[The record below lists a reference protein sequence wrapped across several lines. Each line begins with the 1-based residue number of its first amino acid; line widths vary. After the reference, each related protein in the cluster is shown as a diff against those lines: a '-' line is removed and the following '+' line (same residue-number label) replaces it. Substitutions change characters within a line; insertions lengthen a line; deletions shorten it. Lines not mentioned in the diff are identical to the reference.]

1 MKDLIYLEG
10 AEGMEKLA
18 SYAVARNLIPFF
30 GAGFSAG
37 AEALNGSVPDCTA
50 AQEYMKKALIEENP
64 ECANY
69 LAELDFTGI
78 AGEFYNDVSELKR
91 ARYFEDNFT
100 DVKLGDNL
108 KAFLHEIDW
117 PYAYTINFDDG
128 IEQSVPEG
136 NTKFRIVL
144 PYRGFRKPR
153 SSVRLLYKLHGDAEY
168 ECRYYRNS
176 DRTVDKNIIFSSDQY
191 LQSITDEENRD
202 MLNALKS
209 DFSTRIVLFIGCSLQ
224 DEQDIRFVYN
234 QCKEECTPGSMR
246 IVVRTEKPSVTEKG
260 NLMRHGIS
268 HVLLVDNYVRF
279 YTEFLNKYKELKE
292 QQSQIYRFYNPAIR
306 QVDDKQE
313 ALELLSHGTAFN
325 TERNSF
331 DWSKLYVTRDITV
344 QVIQE
349 LESYDCMVIEGRRF
363 SGKTAVLCEICKKTP
378 QYGHYYFPSKF
389 VPDEQVVTNLITNTK
404 QGLFLFDSNSIS
416 HEVYHYIIDSSDL
429 IKQNGHKIII
439 AINSSDNN
447 ILSKMLS
454 KPFSLRYQ
462 FSSIEL
468 RQNQNKADELGLSR
482 RKTKQTN
489 VDYVLLLAENNTID
503 LAFMP
508 KDKTVYS
515 LHESVL
521 LIILAALDK
530 VYDADAIALGIPMY
544 EVGTFITKVGE
555 KLAQRELC
563 SPDEATKHSAMKLV
577 HNSKFALLK
586 IVNGLDEEQVIESV
600 FHIVQRC
607 QHDYTRKRLYINVML
622 FDTLNQLFQDSP
634 KRAEL
639 IKKIYDK
646 LSELL
651 YSDMHYWLQRAKCTY
666 RHAKEQSALE
676 TAYTYAK
683 KSYDDGG
690 QDIHYKASLT
700 LSIIC
705 CAISEH
711 EKGQDKIN
719 ECRLAIRYANEAVFS
734 DFYQQNNTSLQL
746 DLDAKQGKSHSGI
759 QMVVNACN
767 FIKQNSTDMEDV
779 EISESVLD
787 RLHKLFLEKNS

>member
-64 ECANY
+64 ECADY

-454 KPFSLRYQ
+454 KPF
-462 FSSIEL
+462 
-468 RQNQNKADELGLSR
+468 
-482 RKTKQTN
+482 
-489 VDYVLLLAENNTID
+489 
-503 LAFMP
+503 
-508 KDKTVYS
+508 
-515 LHESVL
+515 
-521 LIILAALDK
+521 
-530 VYDADAIALGIPMY
+530 
-544 EVGTFITKVGE
+544 
-555 KLAQRELC
+555 
-563 SPDEATKHSAMKLV
+563 
-577 HNSKFALLK
+577 
-586 IVNGLDEEQVIESV
+586 
-600 FHIVQRC
+600 
-607 QHDYTRKRLYINVML
+607 
-622 FDTLNQLFQDSP
+622 
-634 KRAEL
+634 
-639 IKKIYDK
+639 
-646 LSELL
+646 
-651 YSDMHYWLQRAKCTY
+651 
-666 RHAKEQSALE
+666 
-676 TAYTYAK
+676 
-683 KSYDDGG
+683 
-690 QDIHYKASLT
+690 
-700 LSIIC
+700 
-705 CAISEH
+705 
-711 EKGQDKIN
+711 
-719 ECRLAIRYANEAVFS
+719 
-734 DFYQQNNTSLQL
+734 
-746 DLDAKQGKSHSGI
+746 
-759 QMVVNACN
+759 
-767 FIKQNSTDMEDV
+767 
-779 EISESVLD
+779 
-787 RLHKLFLEKNS
+787 

>member
-64 ECANY
+64 ECADY

-246 IVVRTEKPSVTEKG
+246 IAVRTEKPSVTEKG

-482 RKTKQTN
+482 RKTK
-489 VDYVLLLAENNTID
+489 
-503 LAFMP
+503 
-508 KDKTVYS
+508 
-515 LHESVL
+515 
-521 LIILAALDK
+521 
-530 VYDADAIALGIPMY
+530 
-544 EVGTFITKVGE
+544 
-555 KLAQRELC
+555 
-563 SPDEATKHSAMKLV
+563 
-577 HNSKFALLK
+577 
-586 IVNGLDEEQVIESV
+586 
-600 FHIVQRC
+600 
-607 QHDYTRKRLYINVML
+607 
-622 FDTLNQLFQDSP
+622 
-634 KRAEL
+634 
-639 IKKIYDK
+639 
-646 LSELL
+646 
-651 YSDMHYWLQRAKCTY
+651 
-666 RHAKEQSALE
+666 
-676 TAYTYAK
+676 
-683 KSYDDGG
+683 
-690 QDIHYKASLT
+690 
-700 LSIIC
+700 
-705 CAISEH
+705 
-711 EKGQDKIN
+711 
-719 ECRLAIRYANEAVFS
+719 
-734 DFYQQNNTSLQL
+734 
-746 DLDAKQGKSHSGI
+746 
-759 QMVVNACN
+759 
-767 FIKQNSTDMEDV
+767 
-779 EISESVLD
+779 
-787 RLHKLFLEKNS
+787 